1 MKVKYLY
8 ELDSDEEYRQGMEEG
23 EAYDDELAAAHSHIA
38 SLEESDRG
46 KQLIIDNLSKLCNE
60 QQEDITRLRR
70 RIKDL
75 ESRPR
80 LDVGTTHLHKLTSQI
95 SKLETELVAAKQ
107 NNDLLNSH
115 LMQRVDTISRLNNE
129 LKEAEINLQVFE
141 KQWLLYKQ
149 KSDLAVEEILKLR
162 QQVTK
167 LETAL
172 EWYTEKG
179 NMDRYIAT
187 SEHHTHD
194 GEHWFNCWMMSPV
207 TDVARK
213 ALGRK
218 TETEELLNGR
228 KGIHS

>member
-1 MKVKYLY
+1 MTINYREEM
-8 ELDSDEEYRQGMEEG
+8 ELADQECQLDP
-23 EAYDDELAAAHSHIA
+23 DCELAAAYGQIA
-38 SLEESDRG
+38 
-46 KQLIIDNLSKLCNE
+46 
-60 QQEDITRLRR
+60 
-70 RIKDL
+70 
-75 ESRPR
+75 
-80 LDVGTTHLHKLTSQI
+80 KLTADN
-95 SKLETELVAAKQ
+95 KELEL
-107 NNDLLNSH
+107 
-115 LMQRVDTISRLNNE
+115 
-129 LKEAEINLQVFE
+129 NLQVFE

>member
-1 MKVKYLY
+1 MTINYR
-8 ELDSDEEYRQGMEEG
+8 DEMEC
-23 EAYDDELAAAHSHIA
+23 SA
-38 SLEESDRG
+38 SLPDDDPE
-46 KQLIIDNLSKLCNE
+46 LIAEIHACYAQIHDLEAK
-60 QQEDITRLRR
+60 
-70 RIKDL
+70 IKEL
-75 ESRPR
+75 ESRPN
-80 LDVGTTHLHKLTSQI
+80 LKVETGDLYKLTKVINDQ
-95 SKLETELVAAKQ
+95 KAELDAAEQ
-107 NNDLLNSH
+107 
-115 LMQRVDTISRLNNE
+115 
-129 LKEAEINLQVFE
+129 NLQVFE

-228 KGIHS
+228 SNNSR

>member
-1 MKVKYLY
+1 MTKPEPQTYY
-8 ELDSDEEYRQGMEEG
+8 GYQEEMELADQECQLDPDS
-23 EAYDDELAAAHSHIA
+23 ELAAAYGQIA
-38 SLEESDRG
+38 TLEA
-46 KQLIIDNLSKLCNE
+46 
-60 QQEDITRLRR
+60 

-228 KGIHS
+228 SNNSR

>member
-1 MKVKYLY
+1 MTINYREEM
-8 ELDSDEEYRQGMEEG
+8 ELADQDCQLDPDS
-23 EAYDDELAAAHSHIA
+23 ELAAAYGQIA
-38 SLEESDRG
+38 TLEARM
-46 KQLIIDNLSKLCNE
+46 
-60 QQEDITRLRR
+60 
-70 RIKDL
+70 KDL

-149 KSDLAVEEILKLR
+149 KSDLAVEEVLKLR

-187 SEHHTHD
+187 SEHHSN

-228 KGIHS
+228 SNNSR